1 MVQLP
6 IGFFMPLPLPV
17 MIPFMMWQS
26 AAIAAGF
33 GTYFQFAKRKVSAM
47 SNEEFNRADPHKLVE
62 DLYDDII
69 QAMPS
74 SFTKID
80 SMTPII
86 LDSMLKMLTNAAEWF
101 AGILGGTGP
110 ADALHHLQGLPGHLG
125 HAGFGETLDT
135 PPGQDEPV
143 GLPLINVSANTV
155 SGWNNT
161 KLFHIFKNQLHLYDA
176 SSQTRITT
184 FYNLRINAESK
195 KEETIL
201 LDIPDSEIKHA
212 LQQIPRKPQFLP
224 RLVYA
229 AIFKKTT
236 VKQLFFYLAQIM
248 GGINSKLKT
257 APSGTPRT
265 VLNQQKTE
273 VQQLIIFLNKILGI

>member
-47 SNEEFNRADPHKLVE
+47 SNEEFNKADPHKLVS

-74 SFTKID
+74 SFAKID

-101 AGILGGTGP
+101 SGILGGTGP
-110 ADALHHLQGLPGHLG
+110 ADALHHLQGLPGHIG
-125 HAGFGETLDT
+125 HAGFGETIDT
-135 PPGQDEPV
+135 PGGTIPPINPNI
-143 GLPLINVSANTV
+143 PLINASSDAIK
-155 SGWNNT
+155 SWSKL
-161 KLFHIFKNQLHLYDA
+161 KLFRVFETSLQLYDIP
-176 SSQTRITT
+176 SQTRITAI
-184 FYNLRINAESK
+184 YNARIAEDKPGGSIPAPNII
-195 KEETIL
+195 TVRVIL
-201 LDIPDSEIKHA
+201 PCI
-212 LQQIPRKPQFLP
+212 
-224 RLVYA
+224 
-229 AIFKKTT
+229 
-236 VKQLFFYLAQIM
+236 
-248 GGINSKLKT
+248 
-257 APSGTPRT
+257 
-265 VLNQQKTE
+265 
-273 VQQLIIFLNKILGI
+273 